1 MNPNDFNNFKE
12 KRELVISRIERVKI
26 NGILLL
32 IYSALLILISG
43 FHLFMSVC
51 IMKNIKRSE
60 SEINRKQFIDTQDS
74 ENNLIY
80 NKN

>member
-1 MNPNDFNNFKE
+1 MNPQDFNNFKE
-12 KRELVISRIERVKI
+12 KRELVISRIEGVKI

-43 FHLFMSVC
+43 FHLFMSLC
-51 IMKNIKRSE
+51 IKKNIKRSE
-60 SEINRKQFIDTQDS
+60 SEINRPQFIDSPDS
-74 ENNLIY
+74 ENYLIF